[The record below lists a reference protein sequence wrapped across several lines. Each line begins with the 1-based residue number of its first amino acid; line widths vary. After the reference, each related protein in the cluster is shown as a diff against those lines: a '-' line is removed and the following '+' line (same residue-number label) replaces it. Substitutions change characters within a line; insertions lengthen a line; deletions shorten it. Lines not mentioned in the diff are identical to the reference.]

1 MDRPITTVFGGTGF
15 LGSRIARELV
25 ASGSRVRI
33 AARRP
38 VRPEWATAN
47 QTIELVTADVRNE
60 PSITRA
66 VTGARGV
73 VNAVSLYTES
83 GQNGTFESV
92 HVQGA
97 TRVARAAQA
106 TGVERMVLVSG
117 MGVDPDSPSRYV
129 RARMRGEEL
138 VRAAFP
144 SALVVRP
151 SVIFGPDDA
160 FLQTLDRIARLPAIP
175 LFGRGETR
183 LQPVFVDDVAKAVVK
198 ALVGVGGK
206 RKVFE
211 LGGAG
216 IHTYREIVEMV
227 LAHRGRERRLVPVP
241 FPVWH
246 ALAVMMK
253 VLPNPP
259 LTTDQ
264 VRLMERDNVVG
275 MSFGRFAELGIE
287 PRSLAECLA
296 ECLDQA

>member
-15 LGSRIARELV
+15 LGSRIARQLL

-38 VRPEWATAN
+38 VRPEWAGAN
-47 QTIELVTADVRNE
+47 QTIELVTADIRDE
-60 PSITRA
+60 LSITRA
-66 VTGARGV
+66 VNGARGV

-83 GQNGTFESV
+83 GRNGTFESV

-106 TGVERMVLVSG
+106 AGVERMVLISG
-117 MGVDPDSPSRYV
+117 MGVTPDSPSRYV

-144 SALVVRP
+144 GALVVRP
-151 SVIFGPDDA
+151 SVIFGPHDA
-160 FLQTLDRIARLPAIP
+160 FLRALKRIAGLPAIP
-175 LFGRGETR
+175 LFGQGETR

-198 ALVGVGGK
+198 ILVGVGGK

-216 IHTYREIVEMV
+216 IYTYREIVAMV
-227 LAHRGRERRLVPVP
+227 LAHLGRERRLVPVP
-241 FPVWH
+241 FPAWH
-246 ALAVMMK
+246 ALAMMMK
-253 VLPNPP
+253 ILPHPP

-264 VRLMERDNVVG
+264 VSLMERDNVVG
-275 MSFGRFAELGIE
+275 MSFGKFAELGIE
-287 PRSLAECLA
+287 PRALAECLP
-296 ECLDQA
+296 ECLEA